1 MNMEFQELQNILQE
15 NGIVGAGGAGF
26 PSYMK
31 LNKKAD
37 TILLNCAEC
46 EPLLK
51 LHQQLLEH
59 HTVEILSVLH
69 MISTV
74 LEVTDVCIGI
84 KSEYTS
90 TIESVELALPS
101 YQNMRIQKLNSIY
114 PTGDE
119 VVLIYESTGK
129 VVRPGGLP
137 IEEGIIVF
145 NVETIYNIYCA
156 LHKAEPVI
164 SKLITVVGEVS
175 NPITVRVPIGTSVES
190 VVALAGKTMIEDPA
204 YLLGGAMMGTLGSG
218 KQPIT
223 KTTNAILVL
232 KQDHLLVLNR
242 KSSSAIHIKRVASAC
257 CQCECCTDLCSRCSL
272 GHPIKPHLFMRAIA
286 NNDFK
291 NLDIFLNT
299 FFCSG
304 CGICELYACPQG
316 LSPRTLIME
325 YKAGLRKAGVQIPK
339 DRTAV
344 AIKEAR
350 QYQQV
355 PEHRLEARIGL
366 TKYHK
371 PSPLHNH
378 IVKINRVQILLSQHI
393 GSPAIPVVSKGDIV
407 VEKQLI
413 AKQGSGLSVAI
424 HASIT
429 GKILEITDKFI
440 MIQGE

>member
-1 MNMEFQELQNILQE
+1 MEFQELQDILQQ

-37 TILLNCAEC
+37 TIILNCAEC

-51 LHQQLLEH
+51 LHQQLLEQY
-59 HTVEILSVLH
+59 TVEILSVLQ
-69 MISTV
+69 MMSQV
-74 LEVTDVCIGI
+74 LGVKDICIGI
-84 KSEYTS
+84 KSEYKS
-90 TIESVELALPS
+90 TIEAVEQIVSS
-101 YQNMRIQKLNSIY
+101 YSNIRIQKLNSIY

-129 VVRPGGLP
+129 VVRPGGIP

-156 LHKAEPVI
+156 LNKNEPVI

-175 NPITVRVPIGTSVES
+175 NPVTVRVPIGTSVEK
-190 VVALAGKTMIEDPA
+190 VVALAGHTTIEDPA

-223 KTTNAILVL
+223 KTTNAIIVL
-232 KQDHLLVLNR
+232 KQDHLLVLHR
-242 KSSSAIHIKRVASAC
+242 KSNATINIKRVASAC
-257 CQCECCTDLCSRCSL
+257 CQCECCTGLCSRCSL
-272 GHPIKPHLFMRAIA
+272 GHPIKPHLFMRAVA
-286 NNDFK
+286 NNDFR
-291 NLDIFLNT
+291 NIDVFLNT

-316 LSPRTLIME
+316 LSPRTLIAE
-325 YKAGLRKAGVQIPK
+325 YKAGLRVAGVTVPK
-339 DRTAV
+339 DRVAT
-344 AIKEAR
+344 AIKESR

-366 TKYHK
+366 AKYDK
-371 PSPLHNH
+371 KSALNND
-378 IVKINRVQILLSQHI
+378 ITTSNQVQILLSQHI
-393 GSPAIPVVSKGDIV
+393 GSPAVPIVKKGELV
-407 VEKQLI
+407 KRKQLI
-413 AKQGSGLSVAI
+413 AKAGNGLSVAI
-424 HASIT
+424 HSSIT
-429 GKILEITDKFI
+429 GMIIEVTDKFI
-440 MIQGE
+440 VIKE